1 MVSKQRPLQLGLSGE
16 ELSRL
21 VDAACGPGRHGYLD
35 GDEYVDSAVIAA
47 RRQAWEAA
55 AALVAA
61 NNRRLIDQL
70 SHLGLLSALAD
81 EQQSE
86 GRGALRHAGS
96 SRVH

>member
-1 MVSKQRPLQLGLSGE
+1 MISRQRPLQLGLSDE
-16 ELSRL
+16 ELRRMA
-21 VDAACGPGRHGYLD
+21 DAACGPGRHGYLD

-70 SHLGLLSALAD
+70 SHLGLLGLLTGEPLPDESAA
-81 EQQSE
+81 
-86 GRGALRHAGS
+86 RRHDGPN
-96 SRVH
+96 RVH